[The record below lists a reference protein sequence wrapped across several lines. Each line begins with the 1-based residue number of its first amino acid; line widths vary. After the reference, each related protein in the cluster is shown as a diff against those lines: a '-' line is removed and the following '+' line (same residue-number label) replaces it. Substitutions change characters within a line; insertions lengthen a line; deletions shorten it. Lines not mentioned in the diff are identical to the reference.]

1 MAWLKKTYLAIM
13 LKPFRCDSGN
23 CVVLLLRALCPF
35 QCCGL
40 ATGSHRLEKLVV
52 NRFLEIDCF
61 LCTRVKIRLE
71 IDVFAIIL

>member
-1 MAWLKKTYLAIM
+1 M
-13 LKPFRCDSGN
+13 LKPFGCYSGN

-52 NRFLEIDCF
+52 YRLLEIDCF
-61 LCTRVKIRLE
+61 LCKRHNVCEMCVYVLLFCN
-71 IDVFAIIL
+71 VFVR